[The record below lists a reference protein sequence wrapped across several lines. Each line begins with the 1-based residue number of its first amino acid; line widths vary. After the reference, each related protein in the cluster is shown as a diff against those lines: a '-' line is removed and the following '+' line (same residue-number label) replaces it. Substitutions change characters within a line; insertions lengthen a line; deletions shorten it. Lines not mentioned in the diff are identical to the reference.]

1 MHPHVH
7 WSIVYN
13 SQDTKANQVS
23 MNGSRRCERD
33 IHVYTH
39 THIERYT
46 HNGIKL
52 GQKEQNL
59 VMCDNT
65 DEPWE
70 YYVAE
75 INQKKT
81 NTTWVH
87 LYVESKRKN
96 KQANETE
103 TDL

>member
-1 MHPHVH
+1 MGQEDV
-7 WSIVYN
+7 
-13 SQDTKANQVS
+13 
-23 MNGSRRCERD
+23 RD
-33 IHVYTH
+33 IHVHTH

-52 GQKEQNL
+52 SQKEQNL

-70 YYVAE
+70 YYVTE
-75 INQKKT
+75 INQKET

>member
-1 MHPHVH
+1 MFTGALFT
-7 WSIVYN
+7 IVKI
-13 SQDTKANQVS
+13 QKQTKSPWMGQEDVREIY
-23 MNGSRRCERD
+23 M
-33 IHVYTH
+33 YTH

-87 LYVESKRKN
+87 LYVESKGKN